1 MFSLLKKNIDL
12 NQLEDFTKQLA
23 DEVKIG
29 DVYLLKGELGV
40 GKTTFA
46 RYFISS
52 IFQKNSFN
60 KPESI
65 KSPSFPIMI
74 NYPLSDYEI
83 LHYDF
88 YRLKNINELIELNF
102 YENISDNITII
113 EWPEIIIKRKK
124 LKKFFLINL
133 KIINSE
139 KREIEIMNTHIKKF

>member
-1 MFSLLKKNIDL
+1 MFNLIKKKIDL
-12 NQLEDFTKQLA
+12 NQLKDFTKQLA
-23 DEVKIG
+23 EKVKIG
-29 DVYLLKGELGV
+29 DVYLLQGELGA

-52 IFQKNSFN
+52 IFQKNFFN

-102 YENISDNITII
+102 YENISDNITIV

-124 LKKFFLINL
+124 IKKFFLINL
-133 KIINSE
+133 KIINTK
-139 KREIEIMNTHIKKF
+139 KREIEIMSTHIKEF